1 MFNLLEFSLSLSLRM
16 RFPNSF
22 TDEDKVCELQCAL
35 EEAIGESLLSTKL
48 SISGRSRRGFPQSL
62 SDLQRMLE

>member
-1 MFNLLEFSLSLSLRM
+1 M